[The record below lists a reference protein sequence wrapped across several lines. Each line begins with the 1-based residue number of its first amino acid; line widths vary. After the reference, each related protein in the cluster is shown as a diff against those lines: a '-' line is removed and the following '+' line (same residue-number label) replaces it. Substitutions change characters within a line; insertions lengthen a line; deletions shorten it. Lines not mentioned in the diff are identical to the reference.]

1 MSTWTESSVTCP
13 SCAVSTSMHVATSVH
28 ITRVPEV
35 RVAVLDRSL
44 HRSVCTCG
52 QRIVI
57 DVAFTYV
64 DVERGHWLQVE
75 PVRRR
80 PEWRTVEADAMRAL
94 ARSLDL
100 TSPIISGL
108 AESARRRV
116 VFGLEEL
123 REKLIVWDAG
133 IDDGLLE
140 CIKLRAW
147 IDEPS
152 LMRTPLIAERVTDD
166 GRLELVKIDE
176 QPARRFAVSAS
187 TVDRALDEQPSL
199 ESRYPELFGGGFVNA
214 LRLIAMVL
222 VVVAGCSQPPTRDT
236 QTPRAKDAAVAVV
249 DDAAIDDPPAD
260 ATVPDAGKH
269 KVLWQMM
276 RNRDTSAAAIVV
288 AAYVANVRSDGHGD
302 QTMIVLDRG
311 KHEGVQVG
319 WKGRL
324 LNYENE
330 RVFDVFEITSVAH
343 HHCQARVTA
352 SSDEVASTPRHA
364 VLWDPN
370 AGSEP

>member
-80 PEWRTVEADAMRAL
+80 PEWSTVEADAMRAL

-140 CIKLRAW
+140 CMKLRAW

-152 LMRTPLIAERVTDD
+152 LMRAPLVADRITDD
-166 GRLELVKIDE
+166 GGLELVTRDE
-176 QPARRFAVSAS
+176 QPVRRFAVSAS

-199 ESRYPELFGGGFVNA
+199 EARYPELFRGGFVNA

-222 VVVAGCSQPPTRDT
+222 VLIAGCSQPAPRDT
-236 QTPRAKDAAVAVV
+236 PTPRAKDAAVAVV
-249 DDAAIDDPPAD
+249 DDAPIDDPPAD
-260 ATVPDAGKH
+260 ANVPDAGRH

-276 RNRDTSAAAIVV
+276 RNRDMSAAAIVV
-288 AAYVANVRSDGHGD
+288 AAQGGNVHGD
-302 QTMIVLDRG
+302 GEESTIVFDRG
-311 KHEGVQVG
+311 KRDGVQVG
-319 WKGRL
+319 WKGRML
-324 LNYENE
+324 SPANE
-330 RVFDVFEITSVAH
+330 RVFDVFEVISAAH
-343 HHCQARVTA
+343 HHCQARVRATP
-352 SSDEVASTPRHA
+352 DELHLLTSMRA
-364 VLWDPN
+364 VLWDPKARN
-370 AGSEP
+370 EP